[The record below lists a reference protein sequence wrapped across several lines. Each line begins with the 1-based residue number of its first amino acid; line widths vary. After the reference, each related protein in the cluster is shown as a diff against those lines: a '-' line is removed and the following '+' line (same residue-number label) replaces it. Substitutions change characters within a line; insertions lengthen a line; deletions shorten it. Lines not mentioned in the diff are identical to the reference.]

1 LTNQEQTAL
10 ATFEDF
16 VKEALEIIEAANKNS
31 IPLRMIGALG
41 IYRHCP
47 NSKHMYAQMKRVP
60 TDIDLIGYSKYSRKT
75 IDFMKSQGYVPSSER
90 LMALY
95 GMQRQMYQS
104 ERSGR
109 QIDIFFDKLEMCH
122 TIDIKD
128 RLEVD
133 YPTISPA
140 DFLLEKMQIVE
151 INEKD
156 VKDTIILIKEHEIE
170 NSDDNVINM
179 EYVAKLLS
187 EDWGFYYTVK
197 TNLNK
202 LREFLPNYSTLIE
215 DDRKTVNERVS
226 RIIERMEKEPK
237 SLRWKIREKQGT
249 KKKWYRDVEVER
261 AELKTGGVG

>member
-1 LTNQEQTAL
+1 LTDQEQTAL
-10 ATFEDF
+10 TIFEDF
-16 VKEALEIIEAANKNS
+16 VKEALEIVEFAKENS

-41 IYRHCP
+41 IYQHCP
-47 NSKHMYAQMKRVP
+47 HSRQMYAQMNRVP
-60 TDIDLIGYSKYSRKT
+60 TDIDLIGYSKHSQKT
-75 IDFMKSQGYVPSSER
+75 IAFMKSKGYLPSSER

-104 ERSGR
+104 QRSGR

-122 TIDIKD
+122 TISLKD

-133 YPTISPA
+133 SPTISLA

-156 VKDTIILIKEHEIE
+156 IKDTIVLTKEHEMG
-170 NSDDNVINM
+170 NSDNNVINM
-179 EYVAKLLS
+179 DYVAKLLS
-187 EDWGFYYTVK
+187 EDWGFFYTVT
-197 TNLNK
+197 TNLRK
-202 LREFLPNYSTLIE
+202 VKDFLPKYAGLAE
-215 DDRKTVNERVS
+215 DDRNTVNTRVAAILER
-226 RIIERMEKEPK
+226 IEKEPK

-261 AELKTGGVG
+261 AEMKTEGAQ